1 MRLACFY
8 SHEGGVDEVRKA
20 GLFDWVACLF
30 EKPGIEVGEAQTSAI
45 RNYLRTQL
53 EADGWAINVRIDAE
67 SNLTVFA
74 RKSDLVFQLQTGN
87 ICRYAYDLLKLQH
100 LYIKNEIKVAI
111 LAVPTKIAAREIGS
125 NVTNLDR
132 VQNEL
137 ELFSHFITIPIMV
150 ISFE

>member
-1 MRLACFY
+1 MRLACLF
-8 SHEGGVDEVRKA
+8 SHQGGVDEVRKA
-20 GLFDWVACLF
+20 GLFDWATYLF
-30 EKPGIEVGEAQTSAI
+30 EEPSIEVGEAQTTVI
-45 RNYLRTQL
+45 RNYLRNQL
-53 EADGWAINVRIDAE
+53 ENDGWAIDVRIDAE

-74 RKSDLVFQLQTGN
+74 RKTDLVFQIQTGN
-87 ICRYAYDLLKLQH
+87 ICRYAYDLIKLQH
-100 LYIKNEIKVAI
+100 LYAKNEIEVAI

-137 ELFSHFITIPIMV
+137 RLFSHFITIPIMV